1 MKDTKDLGVHFYF
14 TLDKEKKTKRKID
27 ALTWNQ
33 VTGSQKKKLTASLDV
48 SKYYLD
54 KKAGQKVFLFVLF
67 SPPPSALTLPFFC
80 RQILSGGKFIPSFKI
95 WRLPWFVPRRTL
107 FLFKAKPGTSYS

>member
-1 MKDTKDLGVHFYF
+1 MCDCVRHKTACHCLCHENMLELFVKDTKDLGVHFYF

-67 SPPPSALTLPFFC
+67 SPPPSALTLPFF
-80 RQILSGGKFIPSFKI
+80 L
-95 WRLPWFVPRRTL
+95 
-107 FLFKAKPGTSYS
+107 